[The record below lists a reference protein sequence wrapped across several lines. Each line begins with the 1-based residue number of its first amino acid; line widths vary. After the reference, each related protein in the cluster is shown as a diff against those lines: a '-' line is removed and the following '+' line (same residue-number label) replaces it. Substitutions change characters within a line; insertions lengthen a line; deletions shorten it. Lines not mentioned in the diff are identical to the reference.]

1 MKVLHPTLNG
11 YRTLPVVNAKC
22 KVFIK
27 PEADEDSSLF
37 PILAD
42 LMQGFDED
50 GDFYGSTLYDS
61 TKYEY
66 LGDGSFSRV
75 IAHPNDDTK
84 VIKLML
90 RYNDDSTCYQYLR
103 LVKTGAI
110 YFDWC
115 PNVYSMGR
123 IKVVAHKSK
132 RNHKVFSRRD
142 LRVVD
147 VAYVVLDRLNTTHC
161 GWDESGDIA
170 DIKAEFRTYVLD
182 VYFPFAK
189 IDVRGANVLT
199 TDDGQ
204 NVLTDPVWND
214 GRNEPNHW
222 LPWVSRYPTVKQ
234 PNYVQQLKGNIKH
247 GRVW

>member
-1 MKVLHPTLNG
+1 MKMLHPTLKG
-11 YRTLPVVNAKC
+11 YKTLSVVKGRC

-27 PEADEDSSLF
+27 PEADEDSSLL

-42 LMQGFDED
+42 VMQGFDED
-50 GDFYGSTLYDS
+50 GDFLSHELYNED
-61 TKYEY
+61 KYEY

-75 IAHPNDDTK
+75 IAHPNDETK

-110 YFDWC
+110 AFDWC

-123 IKVVAHKSK
+123 IKVVAHNSK
-132 RNHKVFSRRD
+132 RNRRIYSRNE

-147 VAYVVLDRLNTTHC
+147 VAYVVLDRLNDTNS
-161 GWDESGDIA
+161 GWDESGVIA
-170 DIKAEFRTYVLD
+170 DIKAEFRANVFD
-182 VYFPFAK
+182 VYFPYAK

-199 TDDGQ
+199 TDDGK

-214 GRNEPNHW
+214 GHSEPEHW
-222 LPWVSRYPTVKQ
+222 LPWISKYPQPKQ
-234 PNYVQQLKGNIKH
+234 FNLNLLKENITH

>member
-1 MKVLHPTLNG
+1 MKMLHPTLKG
-11 YRTLPVVNAKC
+11 YKTLPVVKGRC
-22 KVFIK
+22 TFFIK
-27 PEADEDSSLF
+27 PEADEDSSLL

-42 LMQGFDED
+42 IMQGFDAD
-50 GDFYGSTLYDS
+50 GDFLNHELYKD
-61 TKYEY
+61 KYEY

-75 IAHPNDDTK
+75 IAHPSDETK

-110 YFDWC
+110 DFDWC

-123 IKVVAHKSK
+123 IKVVAHNSK
-132 RNHKVFSRRD
+132 LNRRVYNED
-142 LRVVD
+142 GLRVVD

-161 GWDESGDIA
+161 SWADDGVIA
-170 DIKAEFRTYVLD
+170 DIEAEFRANVFN
-182 VYFPFAK
+182 VYFPYAR

-199 TDDGQ
+199 TDDGK
-204 NVLTDPVWND
+204 NVLTDPVWNGD
-214 GRNEPNHW
+214 HSEPNHW
-222 LPWVSRYPTVKQ
+222 LPWISKYPQPKQ
-234 PNYVQQLKGNIKH
+234 YNLNLLKENITH

>member
-1 MKVLHPTLNG
+1 MKMLHPTLKG
-11 YRTLPVVNAKC
+11 YKTLPVVKGKC
-22 KVFIK
+22 TFFIK
-27 PEADEDSSLF
+27 PEADEDSSLL

-42 LMQGFDED
+42 IMRGFDED
-50 GDFYGSTLYDS
+50 GDFYGSTLYDG
-61 TKYEY
+61 KYEY

-75 IAHPNDDTK
+75 IAHPNDETK

-110 YFDWC
+110 DFDWC

-123 IKVVAHKSK
+123 IKVVAHNSK
-132 RNHKVFSRRD
+132 RNRRAYSRND

-147 VAYVVLDRLNTTHC
+147 VAYVVLDRLNTTHDR
-161 GWDESGDIA
+161 WDEDGDIA
-170 DIKAEFRTYVLD
+170 DIKAEFRANVFD
-182 VYFPFAK
+182 VYFPYAK

-199 TDDGQ
+199 TDDGK
-204 NVLTDPVWND
+204 NVLTDPVWN
-214 GRNEPNHW
+214 GEHSEPDHW
-222 LPWVSRYPTVKQ
+222 LPWISKYPQPKQ
-234 PNYVQQLKGNIKH
+234 SNLNLLKENITH

>member
-1 MKVLHPTLNG
+1 MKMLHPTLNG
-11 YRTLPVVNAKC
+11 YKTLPVVNAKC

-42 LMQGFDED
+42 VMQGFDED
-50 GDFYGSTLYDS
+50 GDFYGSTLYDND
-61 TKYEY
+61 KYEY

-75 IAHPNDDTK
+75 IVHPNDDTK

-103 LVKTGAI
+103 LVKTDAI
-110 YFDWC
+110 VFDWC

-123 IKVVAHKSK
+123 IKVVAHNSK
-132 RNHKVFSRRD
+132 RNRRVYSRRD

-147 VAYVVLDRLNTTHC
+147 VAYVVLDRLNVTHDYWETD
-161 GWDESGDIA
+161 GVIA
-170 DIKAEFRTYVLD
+170 DIKAEFRANVFN
-182 VYFPFAK
+182 VYFPYAK

-204 NVLTDPVWND
+204 HVLTDPVWN
-214 GRNEPNHW
+214 GEHSEPDHW
-222 LPWVSRYPTVKQ
+222 LPWVSQYPTVKQ
-234 PNYVQQLKGNIKH
+234 PTYVQQLKENITH
-247 GRVW
+247 ARVW